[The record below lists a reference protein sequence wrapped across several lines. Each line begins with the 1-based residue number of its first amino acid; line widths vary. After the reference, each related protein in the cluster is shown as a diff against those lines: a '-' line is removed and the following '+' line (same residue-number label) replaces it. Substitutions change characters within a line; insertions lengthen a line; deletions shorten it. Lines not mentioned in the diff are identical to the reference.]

1 MSLENGFGKC
11 SLLVLSANKGTENRA
26 TKNVQRVARFTSHIK
41 PVLQQIRLLT
51 GLDMGGKTCNIAIQ
65 IDLQQCCKTN
75 CTFFVARFSVP

>member
-11 SLLVLSANKGTENRA
+11 LLLVLSANKGTENRA